1 MPESEVNAKFF
12 DMINQEDWG
21 EPDYEQDDPTIYR
34 DLIAQGDV
42 PIGNMIFPTPIPG
55 VWISISMGFEI
66 EGPDNA

>member
-34 DLIAQGDV
+34 DLIAQCDV